1 MYYVSYAC
9 TFIDGPTSFRVAWAL
24 QMIPAILLFI
34 FLMFLPE
41 SPRWLASKGRW
52 EDAHFVIANVNA
64 KGNLQNPLVLA
75 EFDEV
80 KEAVRIADESA
91 RLSIFSLFSPYMWKR
106 TFIGCSAQMWQQ
118 LVLCTVEFTHIR
130 LE

>member
-1 MYYVSYAC
+1 MRLVLAAADNSFINGFTVGICSSQVPVYLAEISPRTIRGRIVALQQWAITWGIAVMYYVSYAC
-9 TFIDGPTSFRVAWAL
+9 TFIEGPTSFRVAWAL

-64 KGNLQNPLVLA
+64 KGNLQNPLV
-75 EFDEV
+75 
-80 KEAVRIADESA
+80 
-91 RLSIFSLFSPYMWKR
+91 
-106 TFIGCSAQMWQQ
+106 
-118 LVLCTVEFTHIR
+118 
-130 LE
+130 